1 VRGGQEQAGDGEKRV
16 AVLALMEASREEQR
30 RADEGQLRCGM
41 LRGWRCPFIGV
52 GRGVQ
57 AGSKGNVMTEVIA
70 VVVNGD

>member
-1 VRGGQEQAGDGEKRV
+1 
-16 AVLALMEASREEQR
+16 MEASREEER
-30 RADEGQLRCGM
+30 RADEGQLRCRM